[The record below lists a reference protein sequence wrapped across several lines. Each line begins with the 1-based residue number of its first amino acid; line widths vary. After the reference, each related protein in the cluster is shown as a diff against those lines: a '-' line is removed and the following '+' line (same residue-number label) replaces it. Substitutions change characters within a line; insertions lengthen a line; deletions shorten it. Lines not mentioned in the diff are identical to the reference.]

1 MSDLI
6 LKNIQNSIYLM
17 PLRAI
22 QLYEIALEEW
32 TAIEHL
38 ESGSNYR
45 ITAIVKRNQK
55 GANVTLGYN
64 LELTA
69 YVPHNDYVNNGLIE
83 RIDRI
88 NSAEFQL
95 HFKMGY
101 GDDIIYTPPKTINF
115 NNKQKIVIENT
126 KLVMEIESAEYRPR
140 MILRANQFIKNLQNI
155 FY

>member
-17 PLRAI
+17 PIRAI
-22 QLYEIALEEW
+22 QFYETVLEDW

-38 ESGSNYR
+38 ESGSNFR
-45 ITAIVKRNQK
+45 ITSITKQNSK
-55 GANVTLGYN
+55 GANVTLGYRV
-64 LELTA
+64 ELTA
-69 YVPHNDYVNNGLIE
+69 NVAHNDYANNGLIE
-83 RIDRI
+83 RLNRI
-88 NSAEFQL
+88 NSADFQL

-101 GDDIIYTPPKTINF
+101 GDDIIYTPPKMINY

-126 KLVMEIESAEYRPR
+126 KIVMEFESVELRPR
-140 MILRANQFIKNLQNI
+140 MILKATQFIKNLENI